1 MAVAEAQRESLGSGE
16 VGSSWLV
23 LALLLSLLFHSTVL
37 GTYELGKKL
46 HWWENFHWPSWI
58 ESIRQLAHVVPPANP
73 KTAQSQQAHEL
84 PLVFLDVSPEQETAQ
99 APKNAKFYSDRNSQA
114 ANPKADQET
123 EEPKI
128 TGDQKQMARTE
139 DVPRQ
144 KFMPLQPSPPAPAPT
159 PPPQQHDE
167 PELKAKPSIKPGDL
181 VMAKPELVPHPDQG
195 KNDNSRP
202 RTLQEARMREG
213 DRRLPGEKMQHEG
226 GVRRHLEISSLDAK
240 ATPFGAYDRM
250 LIEAISQRWFGLLDE
265 RDYASDARGKVVLQF
280 VLHEDGRITD
290 MNVAENTT
298 SEVLSLICQRA
309 VLDPAPFEPWPS
321 DLRRMAGETRS
332 IQFTF
337 YYN

>member
-1 MAVAEAQRESLGSGE
+1 
-16 VGSSWLV
+16 
-23 LALLLSLLFHSTVL
+23 
-37 GTYELGKKL
+37 
-46 HWWENFHWPSWI
+46 
-58 ESIRQLAHVVPPANP
+58 
-73 KTAQSQQAHEL
+73 
-84 PLVFLDVSPEQETAQ
+84 LVFLDVSPAQETAEP
-99 APKNAKFYSDRNSQA
+99 PKNAKFYSDRNSQA

-123 EEPKI
+123 DTPKI
-128 TGDQKQMARTE
+128 TGDQQQIAKTE

-144 KFMPLQPSPPAPAPT
+144 KFMPLQPSPAT
-159 PPPQQHDE
+159 PPPQQHDDAE
-167 PELKAKPSIKPGDL
+167 TKAKPAAKPGDL
-181 VMAKPELVPHPDQG
+181 ALAKPELIERHDQG
-195 KNDNSRP
+195 KDEYTRP
-202 RTLQEARMREG
+202 RTLQEARMRQA
-213 DRRLPGEKMQHEG
+213 DNRLPGEKMQQEG

-309 VLDPAPFEPWPS
+309 VLDPAPFERWPT
-321 DLRRMAGETRS
+321 DMRRMAGETRN

>member
-1 MAVAEAQRESLGSGE
+1 MAVAEARRESLRSGE

-23 LALLLSLLFHSTVL
+23 LALLISLIFHSSVV

-46 HWWENFHWPSWI
+46 HWWEHFHWPSWI
-58 ESIRQLAHVVPPANP
+58 ESLRQLAQVIPPPPP
-73 KTAQSQQAHEL
+73 KASQPEQAQEL
-84 PLVFLDVSPEQETAQ
+84 PLVFLDVSPAQETTE

-114 ANPKADQET
+114 ANLKADQET
-123 EEPKI
+123 DTPKI
-128 TGDQKQMARTE
+128 SGDQKQMAKTE

-144 KFMPLQPSPPAPAPT
+144 KFMPLQPSAPT
-159 PPPQQHDE
+159 PPQIQKNE
-167 PELKAKPSIKPGDL
+167 QPEMKAKPSVKPGDL
-181 VMAKPELVPHPDQG
+181 VMAKPELVPHPEQG
-195 KNDNSRP
+195 KDESTRP
-202 RTLQEARMREG
+202 RTLQEARMRQG
-213 DRRLPGEKMQHEG
+213 DRRLPGEKMQQEG

-250 LIEAISQRWFGLLDE
+250 LIEAISQHWFGLLDA

-280 VLHEDGRITD
+280 ILHEDGRITD
-290 MNVAENTT
+290 MNVAENST